1 MSESL
6 ESLVRAF
13 IDEALNRHDLS
24 AFDRFCARDYLWHG
38 MDGAEVHGLEAFKR
52 EVAVFFDAFPDI
64 NVDVR
69 DVVVGADRAAVRF
82 RESGTHIG
90 HLADLRPTG
99 RRAGWDGVAIYR
111 VEKEFLVEEWS
122 VSDRLG
128 MFEKLGACPSADPD

>member
-1 MSESL
+1 VIESL

-13 IDEALNRHDLS
+13 IDEALNQHELP

-38 MDGAEVHGLEAFKR
+38 MDGAEVHGLEPFKR

-64 NVDVR
+64 HVDVL

-82 RESGTHIG
+82 RESGTHAG
-90 HLADLRPTG
+90 QFADLQPTG

-111 VEKEFLVEEWS
+111 VENELLAEEWS

-128 MFEKLGACPSADPD
+128 MFEKLGASPLDGLN